1 MHGVDRAVGS
11 SRRESGPGRRGGDA
25 KAALLALH
33 VAARL
38 AIGHLDVDRAA
49 ICQLRRTHMLVNGDD
64 AGKDHE
70 QDKHRREDGLAL
82 PGILDT
88 DAEGEA
94 AGDRNQ
100 QQAGHLDD
108 VGEGIGVL
116 IRMRRVRAKEAA
128 AVGAGLFDGN
138 LAGRRTLGQK
148 LLGDHA
154 GALDDL
160 AVDLDRVAL
169 DLGAVDDA
177 PTAVCIR
184 LDSNGLYELSLLS
197 RLKIGD
203 NATGSQA
210 DAEHEVQRDEHIQDG
225 AGEVDPEGTQ
235 TLLLDLT
242 ETADE
247 REHDRNTGAGG
258 QEVLH
263 GEAHELHKVGQG
275 GLTGIGLPVGVG
287 YEGSSSIER
296 QVP

>member
-1 MHGVDRAVGS
+1 
-11 SRRESGPGRRGGDA
+11 
-25 KAALLALH
+25 
-33 VAARL
+33 
-38 AIGHLDVDRAA
+38 
-49 ICQLRRTHMLVNGDD
+49 MLVNGDD

-169 DLGAVDDA
+169 NLGAVDDA

-287 YEGSSSIER
+287 YEGSSRIER

>member
-1 MHGVDRAVGS
+1 
-11 SRRESGPGRRGGDA
+11 
-25 KAALLALH
+25 
-33 VAARL
+33 
-38 AIGHLDVDRAA
+38 
-49 ICQLRRTHMLVNGDD
+49 MLVNGDD

-169 DLGAVDDA
+169 DLGAVDNA

-242 ETADE
+242 EAADQ
-247 REHDRNTGAGG
+247 REHDRDTGASG

-263 GEAHELHKVGQG
+263 GETHELHKVGQG
-275 GLTGIGLPVGVG
+275 GLTGVGLPVGVG
-287 YEGSSSIER
+287 YEGSSRIKR